1 MLLLLREK
9 RLRASPLVARSTTAR
24 ILWAFARGRAI
35 IKRFARCARSKRESG
50 FTFAKKHEKSE
61 EKLRSLVERRG
72 ALAEMC
78 TVA

>member
-24 ILWAFARGRAI
+24 ILWAFARGSAI

-72 ALAEMC
+72 ALAEKC